1 MSKKIYGSKSRRE
14 KEAQEFREKI
24 ILREETDDILL
35 LIQQKKRE
43 IDKEKQ
49 RIANL
54 FIESNTK
61 QALLKDYISYIN
73 KRIFAGSADI
83 DKTIESKAETIEQA
97 IVELQSKMQI
107 VIKYTKSEMD
117 HQITQKFKDAEK
129 RQRLKMQSKIE
140 EGNNIIRN
148 LNHMRL
154 ELEQLK
160 IEFEEMNT
168 KCEKYI
174 EKNERLR
181 IRLNDQKSDNKNLQK
196 KLKEI
201 QKENEDL
208 MIKYKKVEP
217 DDINEKESDEHNE
230 SSYDI
235 PDKDNSNNSE
245 NNNDNN
251 NNKNGEENEDSKS
264 KEKNEEEKEENNN
277 EDGNN
282 NDNNDNND
290 NANENKDMIN
300 INEEK
305 KNDYDNSNNGIKN
318 DSMPSEYY
326 PSNLIMILKES
337 IKAFHKDISE
347 LTVRI
352 TDEKKERNE
361 ASQLLQKC
369 IDDLNLEI
377 KGVMRNSYLPNIKPN
392 YLTFRYNNN
401 INPANKDKINEL
413 EMKLTIFTYIYD
425 NIFQNTKVKNLYYIT
440 KEKTKSCSKMGFK
453 KNRNFNRT
461 AY

>member
-14 KEAQEFREKI
+14 KEAHEFREKI
-24 ILREETDDILL
+24 RLREESDDILI
-35 LIQQKKRE
+35 LIQQKKKE
-43 IDKEKQ
+43 IDAEKQ

-83 DKTIESKAETIEQA
+83 DKSIETKADTIEKAI
-97 IVELQSKMQI
+97 IELQSKMQI

-117 HQITQKFKDAEK
+117 HQIMQKFRDAEK
-129 RQRLKMQSKIE
+129 RQRLKMLNKIE
-140 EGNNIIRN
+140 EGNNIIRS

-168 KCEKYI
+168 KCENYI
-174 EKNERLR
+174 QRNEKLR

-201 QKENEDL
+201 KKENEEL
-208 MIKYKKVEP
+208 EIKYKQIENK
-217 DDINEKESDEHNE
+217 DINEKEKSENSIEDKKSDNNTENNKLNNE
-230 SSYDI
+230 EENKSNLKI
-235 PDKDNSNNSE
+235 NENQIDN
-245 NNNDNN
+245 NNNDNSERGKN
-251 NNKNGEENEDSKS
+251 LFNK
-264 KEKNEEEKEENNN
+264 
-277 EDGNN
+277 
-282 NDNNDNND
+282 
-290 NANENKDMIN
+290 
-300 INEEK
+300 NEEK
-305 KNDYDNSNNGIKN
+305 KNSDNENKDDI
-318 DSMPSEYY
+318 PEEYY
-326 PSNLIMILKES
+326 PSNLIVILKES
-337 IKAFHKDISE
+337 IKAFHKDINE

-361 ASQLLQKC
+361 SSQLLQKC
-369 IDDLNLEI
+369 IDDINSEI
-377 KGVMRNSYLPNIKPN
+377 KGLMRNTLLPNIKQN
-392 YLTFRYNNN
+392 YLTYGYNN
-401 INPANKDKINEL
+401 INSSNKDKINEL

-425 NIFQNTKVKNLYYIT
+425 NIFQNTKNKNLFYIT
-440 KEKTKSCSKMGFK
+440 KENNNNAKSFSKGGFK
-453 KNRNFNRT
+453 KNKNFNKT

>member
-24 ILREETDDILL
+24 HLREETDDILL
-35 LIQQKKRE
+35 LVQQKKKE
-43 IDKEKQ
+43 IDIEKQ
-49 RIANL
+49 RIATL

-83 DKTIESKAETIEQA
+83 DKNIESKADSIEKA

-117 HQITQKFKDAEK
+117 HQITQKFRDAEK
-129 RQRLKMQSKIE
+129 RQRTKMLNKIE

-168 KCEKYI
+168 KCENYI
-174 EKNERLR
+174 QRNEKLR
-181 IRLNDQKSDNKNLQK
+181 IRLGDQKSDNNNLQK

-201 QKENEDL
+201 QKENEEL
-208 MIKYKKVEP
+208 EIKYKKIPQEE
-217 DDINEKESDEHNE
+217 INEKDSNKNNE
-230 SSYDI
+230 SINDS
-235 PDKDNSNNSE
+235 KNFKSKSSNKE
-245 NNNDNN
+245 NENE
-251 NNKNGEENEDSKS
+251 EENEKQ
-264 KEKNEEEKEENNN
+264 NQ
-277 EDGNN
+277 
-282 NDNNDNND
+282 
-290 NANENKDMIN
+290 ENKNNQIKNNIDIKIKKNIIN
-300 INEEK
+300 DNEEK
-305 KNDYDNSNNGIKN
+305 KNNYNINNEIKK
-318 DSMPSEYY
+318 DSIPEEYY
-326 PSNLIMILKES
+326 PSNLIVILKES
-337 IKAFHKDISE
+337 IKAFHKDINE

-369 IDDLNLEI
+369 IDDLNSEI
-377 KGVMRNSYLPNIKPN
+377 KGLMRNSLLPNIKPN
-392 YLTFRYNNN
+392 YLTYGYNNN
-401 INPANKDKINEL
+401 INTSNKDKVNEL
-413 EMKLTIFTYIYD
+413 EMKLTIFTFIYD
-425 NIFQNTKVKNLYYIT
+425 NIFQNIKNKNLYYIT
-440 KEKTKSCSKMGFK
+440 KENKQKSFSNKRFNKTSY
-453 KNRNFNRT
+453 N
-461 AY
+461 Y

>member
-174 EKNERLR
+174 EKNERFR
-181 IRLNDQKSDNKNLQK
+181 IRLNDQKSDNNNLQK

-235 PDKDNSNNSE
+235 PDKNKSYDSE
-245 NNNDNN
+245 NNNNS
-251 NNKNGEENEDSKS
+251 KKSGE
-264 KEKNEEEKEENNN
+264 
-277 EDGNN
+277 
-282 NDNNDNND
+282 
-290 NANENKDMIN
+290 
-300 INEEK
+300 
-305 KNDYDNSNNGIKN
+305 
-318 DSMPSEYY
+318 
-326 PSNLIMILKES
+326 
-337 IKAFHKDISE
+337 
-347 LTVRI
+347 
-352 TDEKKERNE
+352 
-361 ASQLLQKC
+361 
-369 IDDLNLEI
+369 
-377 KGVMRNSYLPNIKPN
+377 
-392 YLTFRYNNN
+392 
-401 INPANKDKINEL
+401 
-413 EMKLTIFTYIYD
+413 
-425 NIFQNTKVKNLYYIT
+425 
-440 KEKTKSCSKMGFK
+440 
-453 KNRNFNRT
+453 
-461 AY
+461 